1 MNQTSKTILSF
12 LLLLTVFIT
21 NASEELLRQLAR
33 EVDPNQ
39 AQKRARMF
47 LKGDKEKCIELF
59 QQALKEGKAVAQ
71 IYLSNTH
78 TTMGW
83 AQDHKKDFSEG
94 IEKEQLKSYN
104 FAPLAME
111 LLENMHKKA
120 DPRLHKDWKKM
131 KKAAHRTVDQ
141 AEKTGNLYAKLLQI
155 LEKKSKCPP
164 LWHFGLA
171 CKLKPLIEK
180 AQFPELLFCFGASLF
195 KSAHYNSQFEL
206 EGLKYKEKSGLLDLK
221 FFEDKKKHIFYD
233 FNDYC
238 TSYTRYKNFHDKYG
252 ICFVGDNTIL
262 VPSREDWEKFKKEKL
277 ETVQPSPDSLFD
289 LFEKHNMDQIY
300 NLVKKY
306 ELEFLSSHSSL
317 NIHYRK
323 SGKQKRL
330 GEIRLID
337 IESKNT
343 SVNIQLPPQQQEE
356 LSPVISFLRDAL
368 SRCGDVSAVIK
379 IMQNLEYDPALN
391 PDRV

>member
-1 MNQTSKTILSF
+1 
-12 LLLLTVFIT
+12 
-21 NASEELLRQLAR
+21 
-33 EVDPNQ
+33 
-39 AQKRARMF
+39 
-47 LKGDKEKCIELF
+47 
-59 QQALKEGKAVAQ
+59 
-71 IYLSNTH
+71 
-78 TTMGW
+78 
-83 AQDHKKDFSEG
+83 
-94 IEKEQLKSYN
+94 
-104 FAPLAME
+104 
-111 LLENMHKKA
+111 
-120 DPRLHKDWKKM
+120 M
-131 KKAAHRTVDQ
+131 KKRVNA
-141 AEKTGNLYAKLLQI
+141 
-155 LEKKSKCPP
+155 PP

-195 KSAHYNSQFEL
+195 KSARYNSQFEL

-289 LFEKHNMDQIY
+289 LFKKHDMSEIY
-300 NLVKKY
+300 NLAKKY
-306 ELEFLSSHSSL
+306 NLDFGCVGSSL
-317 NIHYRK
+317 SIYYEK

-343 SVNIQLPPQQQEE
+343 SVNIQLSSQPSQQKIIEE
-356 LSPVISFLRDAL
+356 LNPVINFLRDAL
-368 SRCGDVSAVIK
+368 SRCKDASAVRA
-379 IMQNLEYDPALN
+379 IMRDLEYDPALN
-391 PDRV
+391 PDRA